1 MPFQKSVSLTA
12 ADQKPTCGA
21 SFNRF
26 ESLPANLA
34 HETIT
39 LCESTTQVS
48 QHCIDKSQES
58 GSSDCDSNG
67 VHAYECCC
75 SEKCSIIDI
84 ASGNCPTPKSTSSHF
99 PLLAAQHLSESER
112 GMLCGHLRKQ
122 FQEISRKYARL
133 VQSIRKSLKN
143 QGVKA
148 VELTEKL
155 VDLKGFIPLDEK
167 AGHPLLQ
174 DRIPDMKKAETTDE
188 VFSIL
193 SDYNSFF
200 NHDIIE
206 YIVDELGTD
215 TDLATLEKYKNDFTE
230 YCRRSVFECPF
241 SICSKRSS
249 HFVDLVMKVVSDSM
263 IEPYSMEA
271 IQLFRVQVATLL
283 HITKYALKLCSVES
297 GCLQL
302 TFQIPHCLSSILFPL
317 SADQRKGLM
326 YLGVTNLVCDGVSKQ
341 VSILYISFV

>member
-34 HETIT
+34 HEAIT

-48 QHCIDKSQES
+48 QYSIDKSQES
-58 GSSDCDSNG
+58 SSSDCDSNG

-148 VELTEKL
+148 MELTEKL

-271 IQLFRVQVATLL
+271 I
-283 HITKYALKLCSVES
+283 
-297 GCLQL
+297 
-302 TFQIPHCLSSILFPL
+302 
-317 SADQRKGLM
+317 
-326 YLGVTNLVCDGVSKQ
+326 
-341 VSILYISFV
+341 